1 METPANELTASAA
14 AAAIAAHRLTAR
26 TVTEACLAR
35 INARDASVK
44 AFVRLAAD
52 LRAQTARADAEPA
65 RGPLHGVPVAVKDLI
80 DTADMDTEYGSPA
93 RRNHRPL
100 KDAACVAKL
109 RAAGAIIIGKT
120 ATTEFAHVTPA
131 ATCNPHDLGRTPG
144 GSSSGSAAAVADFM
158 VPAALG
164 TQTGGSV
171 IRPASYCGTY
181 GFKSSVGRTDTA
193 GVHELGRSLDTVGW
207 FARSAADLI
216 LMGRVLLEAQRAPA
230 PMAGRP
236 RIAVC
241 RTPFD
246 TAASPEMRAAVEDA
260 AARLRDAGAEILERA
275 LPPSFGDLQ
284 QVHRRIISTEAA
296 RAFAAYEAATPELLS
311 AALRAYMAEGR
322 ANEAVY
328 AQAQAKAN
336 ARRADLAPLMRD
348 IDGFLVP
355 AATGEAP
362 EGLAST
368 GDATFSLFW
377 SLLAV
382 PCATIP
388 FAKGPAGMPL
398 GIQFVGRRD
407 RDEELLAL
415 TEWADAALRR

>member
-1 METPANELTASAA
+1 MEQPANELTAAAA

-26 TVTEACLAR
+26 TLVESCVAR
-35 INARDASVK
+35 INARDPSVK

-65 RGPLHGVPVAVKDLI
+65 RGPLHGVPIAVKDLI

-109 RAAGAIIIGKT
+109 RAAGAIVIGKT

-171 IRPASYCGTY
+171 IRPASFCGVY
-181 GFKSSVGRTDTA
+181 GFKSSVGRTDAA

-207 FARSAADLI
+207 FARSAADLS
-216 LMGRVLLEAQRAPA
+216 LLGRVLLEAPRTPT
-230 PMAGRP
+230 PLAGRP
-236 RIAVC
+236 RIAIC

-246 TAASPEMRAAVEDA
+246 SAAAPEMRAAVEDA
-260 AARLRDAGAEILERA
+260 AMRLREAGAEVLERA

-296 RAFAAYEAATPELLS
+296 RAFAGYEAATPDLLS

-328 AQAQAKAN
+328 AQAQAKAA

-382 PCATIP
+382 PCATVP
-388 FAKGPAGMPL
+388 FAKGPSGMPL